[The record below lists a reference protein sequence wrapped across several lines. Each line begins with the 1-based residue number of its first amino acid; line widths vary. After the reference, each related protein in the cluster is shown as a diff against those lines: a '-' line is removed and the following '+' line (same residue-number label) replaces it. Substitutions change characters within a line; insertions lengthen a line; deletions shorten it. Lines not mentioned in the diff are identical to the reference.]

1 MQRKRLTILKK
12 VSNLLKTSICVAKMR
27 KPITAKLVFLKK
39 TRKLKRFKLLRHYNN
54 RFLEEY
60 EFSSASSTP
69 LIHYQKKHFLK
80 NSSNGGGRL
89 GDVYSMLSLCR
100 CFGIGG
106 LKSEGVD
113 YSLAMETL
121 PAITRDQFV
130 EPAVRVMELDDNVK
144 EEEDSVD
151 QRAERFIQWFYQ
163 EMRMQRHDV
172 A

>member
-1 MQRKRLTILKK
+1 MQRKRLPILKK
-12 VSNLLKTSICVAKMR
+12 VSNLLKTSILVAKMR
-27 KPITAKLVFLKK
+27 KPIIAKLVFLKK

-54 RFLEEY
+54 HFLEEY

-80 NSSNGGGRL
+80 NSSNRRRPPW
-89 GDVYSMLSLCR
+89 R
-100 CFGIGG
+100 CF
-106 LKSEGVD
+106 D
-113 YSLAMETL
+113 YSFAMETL

-163 EMRMQRHDV
+163 EMRMQRHD
-172 A
+172 AA